1 MSLYHLYFCSKL
13 SSNLKV
19 LKTFHFMMYD
29 GEKFNA
35 FNFEL
40 NLLYKYKWHKDIQ
53 YLISNLCEWTVKFLK
68 DRGVAI
74 SGACHALFS

>member
-19 LKTFHFMMYD
+19 LKTFHFMMYN
-29 GEKFNA
+29 GKKFNA

-40 NLLYKYKWHKDIQ
+40 NLGNVHLLRKA
-53 YLISNLCEWTVKFLK
+53 
-68 DRGVAI
+68 RG
-74 SGACHALFS
+74 GGGEGHEMLTQE